1 MVSTLKACLALGVG
15 AAAGVTTS
23 ATTYAVIGIE
33 NVKTNDSK
41 FREGPFRR
49 VDQGDDSKVLKSLK
63 DLNDKVESGF
73 RTAEHTAIGVGGVAA
88 VATAATLLHS
98 NSGDQE
104 GEGVELGY
112 VAGRQQPD
120 PHPNPNPL
128 NPHTFDHL
136 EQQTIQER

>member
-33 NVKTNDSK
+33 NVKMNDSK

-88 VATAATLLHS
+88 AAAAAAAAALLPS
-98 NSGDQE
+98 DSELGQ
-104 GEGVELGY
+104 GGVGPGY
-112 VAGRQQPD
+112 VAGRQQRD
-120 PHPNPNPL
+120 NPNSHPL

-136 EQQTIQER
+136 GQQTI